1 MDYLDWELSAYQD
14 DQAQICDICGE
25 YNDEDW
31 RCDCCHDCEKS
42 SCECEEEDI
51 HLGI

>member
-1 MDYLDWELSAYQD
+1 MDYLDWELSVYQD

-31 RCDCCHDCEKS
+31 VCDCCHDCEKS